1 MPGVM
6 CCKSNFKSVLHDR
19 GHKRPQAIL
28 LQCFEDHNRMMG
40 THDVRYQTVKKNL
53 GTTLARLRAE
63 LKLVINPDY
72 TNIYIIHSVLVFG

>member
-1 MPGVM
+1 MSGVM
-6 CCKSNFKSVLHDR
+6 CCKSNFKSVLHNR

-28 LQCFEDHNRMMG
+28 QCFEDHNHMMG

-53 GTTLARLRAE
+53 GTTLARLHAE

-72 TNIYIIHSVLVFG
+72 INIYIIRSVLVFR